1 MKNLT
6 VLLLAASM
14 LVAASCSINVN
25 NQNDNDMK
33 QRINTDNAPA
43 AIGPY
48 SQAIDSG
55 HGLIFVSG
63 QLPIDPATG
72 AFPEG
77 GIQAQT
83 RQSLTNAKAILEA
96 AGLGLDNV
104 VKTTVFLADMGD
116 FAAMNEIY
124 AQFFKEPFPARSAV
138 AVKTLP
144 KGALVEIECIAAR

>member
-1 MKNLT
+1 
-6 VLLLAASM
+6 
-14 LVAASCSINVN
+14 
-25 NQNDNDMK
+25 MK
-33 QRINTDNAPA
+33 QRINTNNAPA
-43 AIGPY
+43 AIGPN

-55 HGLIFVSG
+55 TGIIFVSG

-77 GIQAQT
+77 GVKEQT

-96 AGLGLDNV
+96 AGLSLANV

-116 FAAMNEIY
+116 FAAMNEVY
-124 AQFFKEPFPARSAV
+124 AEFFAEPYPARSAV

-144 KGALVEIECIAAR
+144 KNALVEIECIAAR